1 MPNTSFSDTQNEVF
15 VILASEFKGFIF
27 VCAVFLFWR
36 GFESGFFT
44 VLQGQNHTG
53 TPKTPFSDTKN
64 GVFAIL
70 TSKLKGFISVFAVF
84 SILERV
90 CKVYHAS
97 ENGFFTICKVGFV
110 YSEEGL

>member
-1 MPNTSFSDTQNEVF
+1 MPLRTIG
-15 VILASEFKGFIF
+15 ILTPHLPLPPPARAASCPLKNM
-27 VCAVFLFWR
+27 CAQAKIAGLA
-36 GFESGFFT
+36 
-44 VLQGQNHTG
+44 
-53 TPKTPFSDTKN
+53 PTPFSDTKN

-97 ENGFFTICKVGFV
+97 ENGFFTICQPRKVGFV

>member
-1 MPNTSFSDTQNEVF
+1 MFE
-15 VILASEFKGFIF
+15 AS
-27 VCAVFLFWR
+27 
-36 GFESGFFT
+36 ESGFFT

-53 TPKTPFSDTKN
+53 TPKTPFSDTEN
-64 GVFAIL
+64 GVFA

-97 ENGFFTICKVGFV
+97 ENGFFTICQPRKVGFV